1 MPAHETQKRL
11 LIIGGGYAGVKLAL
25 KLGKQRIPK
34 LRITLVTGKA
44 YFEYYPTI
52 YRVAVGYSA
61 LQVCIG
67 LSEIF
72 AGTRVEI
79 IEDRITRVDLEHKT
93 VMGGIDSPYTYDY
106 LVLAVGAETSFFNIP
121 GLQENSYG
129 IKSTTQALLLKEHI
143 RAMLQPADPTAA
155 PEQKVIAGHF
165 VVVGAGPTGTELSSE
180 LMEYGRAVAKQQGS
194 DPSLVTVDLIEAA
207 PRVMPTM
214 PVDVSARVEQRLRT
228 LGVNVLIN
236 RAVIKQEG
244 DDLILKDGVIKT
256 KTVIWTAG
264 VKTNS
269 LIGEIA
275 GLELDRRGRVVVDD
289 YLQAKGHHDVFVAGD
304 AASTEFGGTAQTA
317 DSDGKYLAKV
327 IGEKV
332 AGVRQHAK
340 YVPHKP
346 IYAIPVGPGWAVVL
360 WGNLRIYGL
369 LAFTLRRLADLRY
382 FMSILPLSRAI
393 TVALKHDAVAT
404 DFDPAESAA

>member
-1 MPAHETQKRL
+1 MPSHVSQKNL
-11 LIIGGGYAGVKLAL
+11 IIIGGGYAGVKIAL
-25 KLGKQRIPK
+25 KLAKKHLPNLK
-34 LRITLVTGKA
+34 ITLITGKA

-52 YRVAVGYSA
+52 YRVAVGYSP
-61 LQVCIG
+61 LQVCIS

-72 AGTRVEI
+72 AGTSVEI
-79 IEDRITRVDLEHKT
+79 IEDRVTRVDLEHKII
-93 VMGGIDSPYTYDY
+93 VGGIDSPYTYDY

-121 GLQENSYG
+121 GLQEHSYG
-129 IKSTTQALLLKEHI
+129 VKSISQALQLKQHI
-143 RAMLQPADPTAA
+143 GEMLQPADPATA

-165 VVVGAGPTGTELSSE
+165 VVVGAGPTGTELSGE
-180 LMEYGRAVAKQQGS
+180 LMKYGRAMAKKQGG

-214 PVDVSARVEQRLRT
+214 PADVSAKVEERLRS
-228 LGVNVLIN
+228 LGVNIFIN

-275 GLELDRRGRVVVDD
+275 GLELDRRGRVVVDG
-289 YLQAKGHHDVFVAGD
+289 YLQAKGHKDVFVAGD

-317 DSDGKYLAKV
+317 DSDGKYLAQI

-332 AGVRQHAK
+332 SGIRTHTL

-360 WGNLRIYGL
+360 WGNTRIIGGL
-369 LAFTLRRLADLRY
+369 AYILRRLADLRY
-382 FMSILPLSRAI
+382 FMSILPLPRAI
-393 TVALKHDAVAT
+393 AVAIKHDVVASE
-404 DFDPAESAA
+404 FDQGGV